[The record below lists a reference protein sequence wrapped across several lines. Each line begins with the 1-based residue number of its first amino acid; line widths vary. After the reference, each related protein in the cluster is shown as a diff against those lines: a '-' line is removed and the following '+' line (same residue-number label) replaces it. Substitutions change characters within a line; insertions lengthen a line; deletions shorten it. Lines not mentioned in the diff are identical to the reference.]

1 MDSSHK
7 QPFFCL
13 KWPWLNN
20 QNPQA
25 LNVCTFQGP
34 WLLKSLRNLGSIA
47 FNSFDMF
54 SKSSNSWINSFTHSP
69 LYVRAGQ
76 NNNLKSKKRILSPE
90 EQGEAEQRA
99 FASALASR
107 KEATVIE
114 FYSPKCSLCNSLIA
128 FVTEVESRNSNWLN
142 IVMADAENEKWLPEV
157 MCSLPDFFYI
167 DAWNLEMRGLK
178 ITTFPLGL
186 VKLVLL
192 CAITIRR
199 QFMISVFVN
208 ESMKMEILP
217 VLFYFTFWS
226 YYCHWHATW
235 YKQFYNI

>member
-1 MDSSHK
+1 MDSSRK

-25 LNVCTFQGP
+25 PNVCTFQGP

-47 FNSFDMF
+47 FNSLDMF

-76 NNNLKSKKRILSPE
+76 NNVLKSKKRILSPE

-114 FYSPKCSLCNSLIA
+114 FYSSKCSLCNSLIA

-157 MCSLPDFFYI
+157 TCSLSDFFYI
-167 DAWNLEMRGLK
+167 
-178 ITTFPLGL
+178 
-186 VKLVLL
+186 
-192 CAITIRR
+192 
-199 QFMISVFVN
+199 
-208 ESMKMEILP
+208 
-217 VLFYFTFWS
+217 
-226 YYCHWHATW
+226 HA
-235 YKQFYNI
+235 